1 MIPGST
7 LLYRYQTHLFLIGA
21 LMYGLTASLLAER
34 AITWM
39 VGASFLTFCSQVALL
54 FYYVDKEKHSFSTK
68 RLYTT
73 VFIYTLLHAALFMA
87 ISYLYTGDTY
97 MFSKSDAMLYTELSQ
112 KFIDLGIADGIKYLS
127 SHINMDDWG
136 AVLWDALCLSIVP
149 DKLFL
154 NFMYILLGTFGSI
167 YLFKIGR
174 FFMSDKYA
182 FLASLTYSTSSFWIF
197 YHCGFLKETA
207 MVFFIIAAMYHAY
220 SFVIRQNFVGLG
232 YAILFGSLL
241 IFFRPAIL
249 GFLVIAFMFFYA
261 IRHRKNALGFF
272 LLIAALGL
280 SVLVIDKMSQTI
292 DKYTAGGDLDGV
304 ISYRSNANYSGTFNY
319 FLSFIGAICG
329 PFPTIPSSVP
339 ETPKYI
345 QFYAPGLIVKLFLAL
360 PFWLGVTHF
369 IRQRQWQAIPL
380 ISFILIEMLA
390 TAVICASMELR
401 KVLPHIPFM
410 YIASFYAIYKYDQS
424 EHREIPLQK
433 VSFLVIFLM
442 LFVWNI
448 IKVK

>member
-1 MIPGST
+1 MNTVST
-7 LLYRYQTHLFLIGA
+7 LFYRYQTHLFLIGV
-21 LMYGLTASLLAER
+21 LMYGLTASLLAEKTL
-34 AITWM
+34 TWM
-39 VGASFLTFCSQVALL
+39 VGCTFLTFCSQIALL
-54 FYYVDKEKHSFSTK
+54 FYYVNKEELCFTSK

-73 VFIYTLLHAALFMA
+73 VFLYTLLHAALFMA
-87 ISYLYTGDTY
+87 ISYFYTGDTY
-97 MFSKSDAMLYTELSQ
+97 MFSKSDAMLYTEVSQ
-112 KFIDLGIADGIKYLS
+112 KFIDLGITDGFKYLS
-127 SHINMDDWG
+127 SHIDMDDWG

-167 YLFKIGR
+167 YLFKTGR

-182 FLASLTYSTSSFWIF
+182 FLGSLTFSTSSFWIF

-207 MVFFIIAAMYHAY
+207 MVFFIIASMYHAY
-220 SFVIRQNFVGLG
+220 SFVIKQNYAGLG
-232 YAILFGSLL
+232 YAIFFGSLL

-249 GFLVIAFMFFYA
+249 GFLVIAFMFYYA
-261 IRHRKNALGFF
+261 ILHRKNALGFF

-280 SVLVIDKMSQTI
+280 SVLVIDKMSHAI
-292 DKYTAGGDLDGV
+292 DRYTAGGDIEGV
-304 ISYRSNANYSGTFNY
+304 IAYRSNANYSGAFNY
-319 FLSFIGAICG
+319 FMSFFGAICG
-329 PFPTIPSSVP
+329 PFPTIPSSDP
-339 ETPKYI
+339 EMPKHI

-369 IRQRQWQAIPL
+369 LRERQWQSIPI
-380 ISFILIEMLA
+380 ISFILLEMLA

-410 YIASFYAIYKYDQS
+410 YISSFYAIYKYDQS